1 MVTHFFTAPLT
12 ASERQ
17 GAYNVSYRQILWM
30 NRSFFGRK
38 LHRER
43 NDGNERKKIAAGVC
57 LFQGRFETLFPS
69 PKSGFFPFRGGV
81 GPIFDFGRGH
91 GGKVCRRGPE
101 RQHSCLFDTPEKA
114 GRFAFSAG
122 RAGGK
127 GLSLYGGTPF
137 GISLAEANILSFFQK
152 EEFHSALIYTADWAF
167 PIISDKDLEKRG
179 APFLLSLYRGLMLYA
194 AGKENT
200 LLGAMDRGRKFP
212 GTPDD

>member
-1 MVTHFFTAPLT
+1 MMEMKEKRLLQVYAFFKGDSKPSFLLQKA
-12 ASERQ
+12 ASSLSREGLDLSLALAGDMDKRTVER
-17 GAYNVSYRQILWM
+17 AKEDAILA
-30 NRSFFGRK
+30 F
-38 LHRER
+38 
-43 NDGNERKKIAAGVC
+43 
-57 LFQGRFETLFPS
+57 
-69 PKSGFFPFRGGV
+69 
-81 GPIFDFGRGH
+81 
-91 GGKVCRRGPE
+91 
-101 RQHSCLFDTPEKA
+101 FDTPEKA

-167 PIISDKDLEKRG
+167 PIISDRDLEKRG

-194 AGKENT
+194 AGKEDT

>member
-30 NRSFFGRK
+30 NRCFPGGK

-43 NDGNERKKIAAGVC
+43 DDGNERKKITAGVC
-57 LFQGRFETLFPS
+57 LFQGRFETFFPS

-81 GPIFDFGRGH
+81 GPIFSFGRGH
-91 GGKVCRRGPE
+91 GGKVCRRGPG
-101 RQHSCLFDTPEKA
+101 RQHPCFFRYAGKSGQFRLFCRQ
-114 GRFAFSAG
+114 GR
-122 RAGGK
+122 GK
-127 GLSLYGGTPF
+127 GSFPLWRN
-137 GISLAEANILSFFQK
+137 ARWHLSFFQK

-167 PIISDKDLEKRG
+167 PIISDRDLEKRG

-194 AGKENT
+194 AGKEDT
-200 LLGAMDRGRKFP
+200 LLGAMDRGRKF
-212 GTPDD
+212 TESF

>member
-1 MVTHFFTAPLT
+1 MMEMKEKRLLQVYAFFKGDSRPSFLLQKA
-12 ASERQ
+12 ASSLSGEGLDVSLALAGDMDER
-17 GAYNVSYRQILWM
+17 AKEDAILA
-30 NRSFFGRK
+30 F
-38 LHRER
+38 
-43 NDGNERKKIAAGVC
+43 
-57 LFQGRFETLFPS
+57 
-69 PKSGFFPFRGGV
+69 
-81 GPIFDFGRGH
+81 
-91 GGKVCRRGPE
+91 
-101 RQHSCLFDTPEKA
+101 FDTPEKA

-137 GISLAEANILSFFQK
+137 GISLAEANVLSFFQK

-167 PIISDKDLEKRG
+167 PIISDRDLEKKG

-194 AGKENT
+194 AGKEGT

>member
-1 MVTHFFTAPLT
+1 MMEMKEKRLLHVYAFFKGASRPSFLLQKAASSLSGEGVDLSLT
-12 ASERQ
+12 LAGDMEERSVEGGQ
-17 GAYNVSYRQILWM
+17 EGSILA
-30 NRSFFGRK
+30 F
-38 LHRER
+38 
-43 NDGNERKKIAAGVC
+43 
-57 LFQGRFETLFPS
+57 
-69 PKSGFFPFRGGV
+69 
-81 GPIFDFGRGH
+81 
-91 GGKVCRRGPE
+91 
-101 RQHSCLFDTPEKA
+101 FDTPEKA

-122 RAGGK
+122 RAGGE

-167 PIISDKDLEKRG
+167 PIISDRDLEKRG

-194 AGKENT
+194 AGKEGT